1 MKKFL
6 IIIIIISGCSSNK
19 NEISKNISDMNFSFN
34 LSFEEF
40 QNQLEI
46 YAQNNPYP
54 NIDE

>member
-6 IIIIIISGCSSNK
+6 IIIILITGCSSNK
-19 NEISKNISDMNFSFN
+19 NESNKNISDVNFSFN

-54 NIDE
+54 NLDD

>member
-6 IIIIIISGCSSNK
+6 IIIILISGCSSNK